1 MHERHQLAY
10 RVILATGLR
19 RDELKQLCWGDVKL
33 NAPLPCIQ
41 LRAETT
47 KGQTRRCAARAGGL
61 AELMQAARGDAGDG
75 ERVCRTLPSM
85 DTHKRYLKKA
95 GIAYEDQQGR

>member
-1 MHERHQLAY
+1 MEQEINALFAAMHERHQLAY
-10 RVILATGLR
+10 RIILATGLR

-47 KGQTRRCAARAGGL
+47 MAMRAH
-61 AELMQAARGDAGDG
+61 A
-75 ERVCRTLPSM
+75 LPVRADWRS
-85 DTHKRYLKKA
+85 
-95 GIAYEDQQGR
+95 